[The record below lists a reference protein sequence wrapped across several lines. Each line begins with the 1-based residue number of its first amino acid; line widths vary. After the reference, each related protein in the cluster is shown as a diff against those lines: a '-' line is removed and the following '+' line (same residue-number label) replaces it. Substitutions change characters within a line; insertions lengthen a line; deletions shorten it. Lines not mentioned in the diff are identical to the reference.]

1 MPVRCASNAAA
12 TEMAKSLAGLA
23 LAPTFKLT
31 TMSLIIAACPPE
43 LLFVAMKYSLQGKLK
58 CATPRELGQCGDCC
72 ILCRG
77 GVVAEFDN
85 IAAVSDGVEVD
96 FIDDP

>member
-58 CATPRELGQCGDCC
+58 WATPGTGQCGDCC

-77 GVVAEFDN
+77 ESGCRVRQNFCC
-85 IAAVSDGVEVD
+85 
-96 FIDDP
+96 